1 MGQFYRILVF
11 FPILSVVLLSGCE
24 KTEADDEVDM
34 GWTTGKE
41 YIMDPGADY
50 EHSYVQINPDNPHY
64 FRLSNGEPYIP
75 VGCNIAYARD
85 YQTLKDYLKKLADN
99 GGNFARI
106 WMSREYLDHETEYG
120 KVNET
125 SVANMK
131 ELIQYAG
138 ELGLKIKFCLEEFR
152 YIESTSVNGPTKTAY
167 HVLNGGPFSSMED
180 FMLTRPELG
189 KQVYL
194 DKVNFIKQNYGDDP
208 RVFAWELWNEMNAIS
223 VGQEQV
229 NEWTAEILLDLV
241 DIFKR
246 NMVTQSLGSYD
257 GDWQVQFYR
266 AVPAMRGNDVIQVHR
281 YLDEGAD
288 YPVCYGPVDEMAAD
302 AVRTMLDMNYG
313 KPVILAESGAVAP
326 KHSGKH
332 EAYAK
337 DHAGIILH
345 DVLFAPFFS
354 GAAGPGHCWHW
365 DEYIDANGLW
375 YHFRKFSDVVKELD
389 PAAENFVPIRADND
403 ILKIYVLKGNDHTLL
418 WCRDKNN
425 SWQNEFNRGISPD
438 VISGSELDIAE
449 ISGGKVPVSVEYYNP
464 WEQVSAWTD
473 LVLDGM
479 TVSIPDF
486 SRSIVLKIT
495 Y

>member
-1 MGQFYRILVF
+1 
-11 FPILSVVLLSGCE
+11 
-24 KTEADDEVDM
+24 
-34 GWTTGKE
+34 
-41 YIMDPGADY
+41 
-50 EHSYVQINPDNPHY
+50 
-64 FRLSNGEPYIP
+64 
-75 VGCNIAYARD
+75 
-85 YQTLKDYLKKLADN
+85 
-99 GGNFARI
+99 
-106 WMSREYLDHETEYG
+106 
-120 KVNET
+120 
-125 SVANMK
+125 
-131 ELIQYAG
+131 
-138 ELGLKIKFCLEEFR
+138 
-152 YIESTSVNGPTKTAY
+152 
-167 HVLNGGPFSSMED
+167 
-180 FMLTRPELG
+180 
-189 KQVYL
+189 
-194 DKVNFIKQNYGDDP
+194 
-208 RVFAWELWNEMNAIS
+208 MNAIS